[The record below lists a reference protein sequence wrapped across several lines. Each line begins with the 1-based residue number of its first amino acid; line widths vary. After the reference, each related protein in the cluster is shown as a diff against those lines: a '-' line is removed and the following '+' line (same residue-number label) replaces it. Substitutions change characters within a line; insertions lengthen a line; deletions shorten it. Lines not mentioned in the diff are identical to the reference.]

1 MTGEERRTSCAA
13 GVTVQR
19 EPDRHAHSSSRTGR
33 PDGGWP
39 EGGSLA
45 VVSAL
50 SAAKARGGEGGS
62 SVACPSVD
70 GDCSN
75 GRGCTGKAGFYSCPR
90 RRFAP
95 GQSCAPAAPNPGR
108 GACPPSA
115 PSCVER
121 APTKQAKPGCIGSLP
136 SDALHERAAEFQER
150 SGHPDRQ
157 PPPRAGRARLG
168 APGLGA

>member
-121 APTKQAKPGCIGSLP
+121 APTKQAKPSCSAPCRAMPCTSGRPSSRSARATLTGSHHP
-136 SDALHERAAEFQER
+136 VQAEHAWALQV
-150 SGHPDRQ
+150 
-157 PPPRAGRARLG
+157 
-168 APGLGA
+168 

>member
-62 SVACPSVD
+62 SVACPTLD
-70 GDCSN
+70 GDCSK
-75 GRGCTGKAGFYSCPR
+75 GRVVPGKLGST
-90 RRFAP
+90 
-95 GQSCAPAAPNPGR
+95 AAR
-108 GACPPSA
+108 GAGSRLAKAAHQRLRTRAAALALLQHRHALSVPRQSKPNLAASA
-115 PSCVER
+115 PCR
-121 APTKQAKPGCIGSLP
+121 AMPCTSGRPSSRSARATLTGSHHPVQAEHAW
-136 SDALHERAAEFQER
+136 ALQV
-150 SGHPDRQ
+150 
-157 PPPRAGRARLG
+157 
-168 APGLGA
+168 